1 MHHTILKIK
10 LVASKRSRTPSF
22 GFADLRSGSLYS
34 NRFIENI
41 EDTVLSF
48 SLRPQIFET
57 VLFYYF
63 P

>member
-1 MHHTILKIK
+1 MSHTIVKTK

-22 GFADLRSGSLYS
+22 GTAEPLSGSLYS
-34 NRFIENI
+34 HRFIENI
-41 EDTVLSF
+41 ENTVLSF
-48 SLRPQIFET
+48 SLRPHIFET